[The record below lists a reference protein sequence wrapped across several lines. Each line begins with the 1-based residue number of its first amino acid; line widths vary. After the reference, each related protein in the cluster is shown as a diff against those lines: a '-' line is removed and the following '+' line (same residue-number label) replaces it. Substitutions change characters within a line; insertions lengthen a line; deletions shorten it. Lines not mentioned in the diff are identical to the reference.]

1 MKPVGVGGER
11 EAVWRQVSLK
21 LLCQDRVDP
30 EETGE
35 LLKDPGIDGG

>member
-1 MKPVGVGGER
+1 MVLGER
-11 EAVWRQVSLK
+11 GSLEASQSETTLPG
-21 LLCQDRVDP
+21 QRVDP